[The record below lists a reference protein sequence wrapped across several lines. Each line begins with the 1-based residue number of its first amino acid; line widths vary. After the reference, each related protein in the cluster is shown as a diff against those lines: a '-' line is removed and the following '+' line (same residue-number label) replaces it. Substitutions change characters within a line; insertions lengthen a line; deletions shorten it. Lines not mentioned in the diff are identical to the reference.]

1 MNPSTLARSNPART
15 TAPKP
20 TAPKP
25 TAPKKEFRHMSLK
38 LARFLDVTASV
49 SIVCL
54 AIYIA
59 TATLSLGVA

>member
-1 MNPSTLARSNPART
+1 MNPSTVARSNFVRT

-20 TAPKP
+20 A
-25 TAPKKEFRHMSLK
+25 ALKKEFRHMSLK
-38 LARFLDVTASV
+38 LTRFLDVTASV

>member
-1 MNPSTLARSNPART
+1 MNPSTLARSNHVR
-15 TAPKP
+15 
-20 TAPKP
+20 P

-59 TATLSLGVA
+59 TATLSLGVT

>member
-15 TAPKP
+15 